1 MATVALAAIGTAVG
15 GPIGGS
21 IGAFIGGIID
31 QQFLFPAI
39 FGRPEIGSIEGP
51 RLESLSAQN
60 ASEGVPLNYCIGSR
74 VRVGG
79 NVIWMTDLEEVS
91 VSSGGGGGGKGG
103 GGGGGGGSTTYEYYV
118 SAMIAICEGEIDGLV
133 KVYADGK
140 TFIVEAD
147 PGSMDTET
155 TVTIND
161 TVKFQHNLP
170 NNYYGPIQIFQTGG
184 GDTYFSDES
193 FVGSGEV
200 TITGYS
206 DPDLN
211 TTFAVKNKRVKIT
224 GDESLTLI
232 MPDGLTAADLST
244 LEESVTITQ
253 TVNRFPANVD
263 RLAIY
268 PGASNDAID
277 SLVEGDVGE
286 DETPRFKNV
295 AKMVVER
302 LALANYGNRLPTFNF
317 VVNRSD
323 PTTVRAAITDI
334 MTRGGFSGGDFDVTG
349 IDNSYEIEGY
359 AIAGSKSIAAILEPI
374 MLVWDLGV
382 YEDNGVLTF
391 YERGNETTL
400 SDVRVDDWTAHVFG
414 EAPEN
419 AAGLSDTPPFD
430 LPSEVSLTYPDAGGT
445 DEVGE
450 ARARRIDF
458 VSDIA
463 EGLHVPISMS
473 AGKARAVVEL
483 RLWRTWDNFRKA
495 AFKLPPRYLRATEG
509 DIVPISIGGETY
521 NVRLTRITWGA
532 NWLLDCEGT
541 VLGNTDFD
549 FTEDGLDVT
558 PPDDGVDQP
567 ANLLLFIFN
576 APPLSDDQVSD
587 PGFYWC
593 FAVQS
598 YDAAFSGG
606 SLYRSTTTI
615 DGTYTA
621 VAPSTEATIIA
632 TEDQLGSVSNP
643 HIFDGTNT
651 LDVEVINGSLSSVN
665 EIDLLNGANQI
676 MLANGEIIGFQNA
689 TSIGTNLYR
698 LSKLLRGRRGT
709 ERFIGTHPAEGEIG
723 VVLNESGVNFESHNL
738 ASVDL
743 TRYFKAVTTG
753 QTVEDIDGEAFTYGA
768 CTIKPFSVV
777 NIEATR
783 DGSNNVTL
791 SWDRRTRS
799 VYPVITATIPLP
811 LVDGVEEYE
820 VDLYDPTGTTV
831 EQTFTGLSTPGAT
844 ITDAEV
850 LAAGYSSGDPIIV
863 KVYQISPSIGRGVEQ
878 EATV

>member
-1 MATVALAAIGTAVG
+1 MATVALSVVGTAIGGPVG
-15 GPIGGS
+15 GA

-79 NVIWMTDLEEVS
+79 NVIWMTDLEEVT

-118 SAMIAICEGEIDGLV
+118 SAMIAICEGEIDGIV
-133 KVYADGK
+133 KVFADGK
-140 TFIVEAD
+140 TFVQEAD
-147 PGSMDTET
+147 PGTMSTAGT
-155 TVTIND
+155 ATIND
-161 TVKFQHNLP
+161 TVKFEHNLP
-170 NNYYGPIQIFQTGG
+170 NNYYGPIQIYQTGG
-184 GDTYFSDES
+184 GDSWLTDLGFI
-193 FVGSGEV
+193 GSGEV

-206 DPDLN
+206 DSDLN

-232 MPDGLTAADLST
+232 MPDGLTASDLST

-253 TVNRFPANVD
+253 EINRFPANVD
-263 RLAIY
+263 RLTLY

-277 SLVEGDVGE
+277 TLVEGDIGE

-295 AKMVVER
+295 AKMLVER
-302 LALANYGNRLPTFNF
+302 LSLADYGNRLPTFNF
-317 VVNRSD
+317 VVNRTD
-323 PTTVRAAITDI
+323 PTTVRDAITDI

-349 IDNSYEIEGY
+349 IDVSYEIEGY
-359 AIAGSKSIAAILEPI
+359 SIAGSKSIAAILEPI

-391 YERGNETTL
+391 YERGDEPTL
-400 SDVRVDDWTAHVFG
+400 SDVRTGDWTAHVFG
-414 EAPEN
+414 ENPDDS
-419 AAGLSDTPPFD
+419 GLLSETPSFD
-430 LPSEVSLTYPDAGGT
+430 LPSEVSLTYPDGGGT

-458 VSDIA
+458 VSDIT
-463 EGLHVPISMS
+463 EGLHVPIVMS

-483 RLWRTWDNFRKA
+483 RLWRTWDNIRKA
-495 AFKLPPRYLRATEG
+495 AFKLPPRYLRSTEG
-509 DIVPISIGGETY
+509 DIVPISIGSETY

-549 FTEDGLDVT
+549 FTEDGLDIID
-558 PPDDGVDQP
+558 DDGGVAQP
-567 ANLLLFIFN
+567 GNLLLFIFN

-598 YDAAFSGG
+598 YDAAFTGG

-615 DGTYTA
+615 DGTYSS
-621 VAPSTEATIIA
+621 VASSTEATLIA
-632 TEDQLGSVSNP
+632 TEDQLGSVDNSN
-643 HIFDGTNT
+643 IFDGKNT
-651 LDVEVINGSLSSVN
+651 LDVEVINGTLSSVN

-676 MLANGEIIGFQNA
+676 MLANGEIIAFQNA
-689 TSIGTNLYR
+689 TDIGTNLYR

-723 VVLNESGVNFESHNL
+723 VALNDAGVNFESHNL

-743 TRYFKAVTTG
+743 TRYFKAVTPG
-753 QTVEDIDGEAFTYGA
+753 QAVEDIDGEAFTYGA

-783 DGSNNVTL
+783 DGSNNVSL

-799 VYPVITATIPLP
+799 VYPLITATIPLP

-820 VDLYDPTGTTV
+820 IDLYDPTGTTV
-831 EQTFTGLSTPGAT
+831 EQTFTGLSSPVAT

-850 LAAGYSSGDPIIV
+850 VAAGYISGDPIIV
-863 KVYQISPSIGRGVEQ
+863 KVYQISPSIGRGVEK